1 MWISNYP
8 VFSSPDPK
16 DQVRYCHHFVSV
28 VFLLETT
35 VAIVPNLK
43 THLHVV
49 SIFWIMYVY
58 WNVIKEYESHACF
71 GNEFQQCFGSDFEI
85 FIIISKR

>member
-43 THLHVV
+43 NTFTC
-49 SIFWIMYVY
+49 S
-58 WNVIKEYESHACF
+58 
-71 GNEFQQCFGSDFEI
+71 
-85 FIIISKR
+85 